1 VASACPSNDE
11 DARGVGPVTLRARLT
26 LFFVGIVVLPLVAA
40 TLAYQ
45 LLSARQAEARTNTRL
60 ESGSRAVST
69 LWGERLRLAARE
81 TGFAADRLALRID
94 RPGLAQ
100 SVEEVRTLSDLD
112 FLIVS
117 EPDGGVLAAS
127 LRPPAF
133 LPGIPPPSAEQI
145 ASAERPSGLLM
156 ASVVVRGD
164 RLLSVSGGHYT
175 DAVLARQFAHAT
187 GLDVAVVGPA
197 GVLASTVQPLPS
209 VPPGGVGELGEDRR
223 ALLVTVGGPGEG
235 ILLVAAVESVSSL
248 VFWLIGAAG
257 LVLATILGF
266 ALANV
271 ITHPLQR
278 LAEGARAV
286 AAGNLGTR
294 VEAAGGGDVAR
305 VAEAF
310 NTMTDYLRRYVG
322 ELEGSRDEL
331 RKNLERMGATLR
343 TTLDLQG
350 MLEVILDTA
359 AVTLGAE
366 AGALFL
372 MSPSS
377 GEIRLEVSRGYVP
390 PEHAVLPPGSGI
402 AGHAVTDPVLVP
414 GSPTVLPAPPVEPE
428 TATAVAVPL
437 VRRGRTIGVIAL
449 YGRTTLDSF
458 GQDDVATLLSF
469 GGQASVAIE
478 NVLLHQET
486 QQLSITDGLTGVWNR
501 RYLELTLRNEIDRA
515 HRFQRTLSVLMID
528 IDRFKRVNDRFG
540 HRRGDEVLIEL
551 TRRVVGS
558 IRTQIDFVARYG
570 GEEFV
575 IVLPET
581 PREGARV
588 VAEKVSAAIREQPF
602 DGQRTPIS
610 ITVSVGVASYPL
622 DGSTAHDLI
631 QAADLALYRAKR
643 AGRDRVE
650 VATPA

>member
-1 VASACPSNDE
+1 L
-11 DARGVGPVTLRARLT
+11 TLRARLT

-45 LLSARQAEARTNTRL
+45 LISARHAEARTNTRL
-60 ESGSRAVST
+60 EDGSRAVST
-69 LWGERLRLAARE
+69 LWAERLRLVERE
-81 TGFAADRLALRID
+81 VGFAAERLAPEID
-94 RPGLAQ
+94 GRGLAQ
-100 SVEEVRTLSDLD
+100 AVGAVRSLSDLD
-112 FLIVS
+112 FLVVS
-117 EPDGGVLAAS
+117 EPGGRVLGSAVE
-127 LRPPAF
+127 PPAF
-133 LPGIPPPSAEQI
+133 LPGIPAPSAEQVV
-145 ASAERPSGLLM
+145 SADRPPGLLVG
-156 ASVVVRGD
+156 SVDLVRDDGH
-164 RLLSVSGGHYT
+164 LLVAGGQYT
-175 DAVLARQFAHAT
+175 DAGLARDLARAT
-187 GLDVAVVGPA
+187 GLGVAVIGSN
-197 GVLASTVQPLPS
+197 GVLASTVTPAPS
-209 VPPGGVGELGEDRR
+209 VPEGGVGEVDEGRR
-223 ALLVTVGGPGEG
+223 ALLVSVGGPGAG
-235 ILLVAAVESVSSL
+235 ILLVAEVEAVSALE
-248 VFWLIGAAG
+248 FWLIAAAG
-257 LVLATILGF
+257 LLVATILGY
-266 ALANV
+266 ALARV
-271 ITHPLQR
+271 ITHPLHR

-286 AAGNLGTR
+286 AGGDLATR
-294 VEAAGGGDVAR
+294 VEAGGGGDVAR

-350 MLEVILDTA
+350 MLEVVLDTA

-372 MSPSS
+372 MSPS
-377 GEIRLEVSRGYVP
+377 GREIRLEVSRGYSP
-390 PEHAVLPPGSGI
+390 PDQAVLTPGQGI
-402 AGHAVTDPVLVP
+402 AGGAAQGPVLVP
-414 GSPTVLPAPPVEPE
+414 GSLPVLPAPPVEPE
-428 TATAVAVPL
+428 TSTAVAVPL
-437 VRRGRTIGVIAL
+437 VRRDRTIGVIAL
-449 YGRTTLDSF
+449 YGRTTLDPF
-458 GQDDVATLLSF
+458 GRDDVSTLLSF

-478 NVLLHQET
+478 NVLLYQET

-501 RYLELTLRNEIDRA
+501 RYLELTLRKELDRA
-515 HRFQRTLSVLMID
+515 HRFERPLSVLMID
-528 IDRFKRVNDRFG
+528 IDRFKRVNDRHG

-558 IRTQIDFVARYG
+558 IRSQIDSVARYG

-581 PREGARV
+581 PCEGARV
-588 VAEKVSAAIREQPF
+588 VAEKVSAAIRDRPF
-602 DGQRTPIS
+602 DGQVAAPIS

-650 VATPA
+650 VATPG